1 MYVADRIRKLREA
14 KQLSQ
19 GDLERRTGLLR
30 CYISRVE
37 NGVTVPSIETL
48 QKIMNALEMPFY
60 QFFYDGQDTPPMPPD
75 YLNGQKDWSTRREV
89 REYMAK
95 LMHALA
101 WMTDRDRELLMDTA
115 AHMASHSHR
124 YRHRPGLTQADSPLA
139 EAADA
144 GICSSKRK

>member
-48 QKIMNALEMPFY
+48 QKIMHALEMPLY
-60 QFFYDGQDTPPMPPD
+60 QFFYEGNDAPPTPPS
-75 YLNGQKDWSTRREV
+75 YLANGERDLSTNREG
-89 REYMAK
+89 RKYLAK
-95 LMHALA
+95 LTHALA
-101 WMTDRDRELLMDTA
+101 KMTDRDRELLMDTA
-115 AHMASHSHR
+115 VEMARLSRNGHSR
-124 YRHRPGLTQADSPLA
+124 G
-139 EAADA
+139 
-144 GICSSKRK
+144 